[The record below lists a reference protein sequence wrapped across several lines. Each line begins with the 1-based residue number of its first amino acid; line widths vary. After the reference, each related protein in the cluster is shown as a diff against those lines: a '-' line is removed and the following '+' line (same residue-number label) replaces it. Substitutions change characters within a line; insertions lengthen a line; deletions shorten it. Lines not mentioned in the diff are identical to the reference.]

1 MSQAACE
8 PAAARTVTGTAVTG
22 AGWRTAA
29 GAVAAVVLGCG
40 GCSSPSVDPAVSV
53 DPIERLGRRAVQPG
67 VSAGGGAA
75 GPEGAQAGE
84 RRAPARTPSV
94 DPVVSGHSAT
104 HSPPHSPTRSA
115 TSSLTDPAA
124 HSPTHPATHPAT
136 RSATSG
142 RAARPSRTPAL
153 RAPVLAE
160 SATRL
165 LDRIHGPQ
173 RPPKTPGF
181 PPERHAPR

>member
-1 MSQAACE
+1 MTGATPV
-8 PAAARTVTGTAVTG
+8 PAPAPAPAPG

-53 DPIERLGRRAVQPG
+53 DPIERLGRRAIQPAQ
-67 VSAGGGAA
+67 SAGGGA
-75 GPEGAQAGE
+75 PGAQGAPGAPVGE

-94 DPVVSGHSAT
+94 DPARSVAPAVSV
-104 HSPPHSPTRSA
+104 
-115 TSSLTDPAA
+115 DPDP
-124 HSPTHPATHPAT
+124 SERPAPDART
-136 RSATSG
+136 
-142 RAARPSRTPAL
+142 ARPSRTPAL

-165 LDRIHGPQ
+165 LDRIHDPQ
-173 RPPKTPGF
+173 RPPVTPG
-181 PPERHAPR
+181 PLPERHAPR

>member
-8 PAAARTVTGTAVTG
+8 PTAARTVTGAAITG

-53 DPIERLGRRAVQPG
+53 DPIERLGRRAVQPEA
-67 VSAGGGAA
+67 SAGGGAA

-94 DPVVSGHSAT
+94 DPVMSK
-104 HSPPHSPTRSA
+104 HSPAPSPTRSA
-115 TSSLTDPAA
+115 TPSLTDPAA
-124 HSPTHPATHPAT
+124 HSPPHPAT

-173 RPPKTPGF
+173 RPPKTPGS